1 MLIQE
6 HQSFLLRLNVYVPLK
21 HTPYWRLSGFYFF
34 YFIALGVLVPYWGL
48 YLQWEGFSAR
58 EIGELTAILLATR
71 IIAPYIW
78 GWIADHHGKSMQI
91 VRLASLAATLSFAAI
106 LFDNSYL
113 WIALVMLVFSFFWNA
128 SLPQFE
134 ATTLQHLGDQSH
146 HYSKIRLWGS
156 IGFIIIVVALGSL
169 LEHVDASIVPYAVLL
184 SLAAIWLVSLTVPES
199 ASRHLHI
206 AHQPI
211 RTLLKRPEI
220 LAFLAICLLIQ
231 LSHGPYYTFYTIYLE
246 QHHYSRSLIGQLWA
260 LGVIAEVIIFLFM
273 HRWLPH
279 YGIRKILLASLLLS
293 SIRWLIIGFFPDSL
307 ALLLFAQLLHA
318 ASFGTFHAA
327 AIAWVHK
334 HFVGK
339 NQGRGQA
346 LYSSVS
352 FGIGGAIGS
361 LFSGYFWLSPG
372 PTATFSMAAIATLIA
387 FLIGF
392 RWLKT

>member
-1 MLIQE
+1 
-6 HQSFLLRLNVYVPLK
+6 VPLK

-34 YFIALGVLVPYWGL
+34 YFVALGILVPYWGL
-48 YLQWEGFSAR
+48 YLQWQGFSAR

-71 IIAPYIW
+71 IVAPNIW

-91 VRLASLAATLSFAAI
+91 VRFTSLAAAI
-106 LFDNSYL
+106 AFSAIFLDNTYF
-113 WIALVMLVFSFFWNA
+113 WIATVMLVFSFFWNA

-134 ATTLQHLGDQSH
+134 ATTLQHLGEHSN

-156 IGFIIIVVALGSL
+156 IGFIIVVIALGAL
-169 LEHVDASIVPYAVLL
+169 LERFDASIVPYAMLF
-184 SLAAIWLVSLTVPES
+184 SLVAIWLVSLTVPES

-206 AHQPI
+206 SHQPLRQI
-211 RTLLKRPEI
+211 LKRPEI

-246 QHHYSRSLIGQLWA
+246 SHGYSRSLIGQLWA
-260 LGVIAEVIIFLFM
+260 LGVVAEVIIFLFM
-273 HRWLPH
+273 HHWLPR
-279 YGIRKILLASLLLS
+279 YGIRKILLVSLLLS
-293 SIRWLIIGFFPDSL
+293 TVRWLIIGFFPDSL
-307 ALLLFAQLLHA
+307 PLLLFAQLLHA

-334 HFVGK
+334 NFVGK

-352 FGIGGAIGS
+352 FGIGGATGS
-361 LFSGYFWLSPG
+361 LMSGYFWVSPG
-372 PTATFSMAAIATLIA
+372 PTATFSMAAFATLIA
-387 FLIGF
+387 FFIGW
-392 RWLKT
+392 RWLKV